1 MRGEIMSKLIVAKF
15 GGTSMSNAEAM
26 KRSSSIAL
34 KRGAQVVVVS
44 ATSGTTN
51 HLIAISKAAVAGNK
65 TEVDQLLSQMKERH
79 RQIAFELNAS
89 EQVFNEVGALMDEA
103 HTMAHGMLLLR
114 ECSLRAYDRLLSIG
128 ERVSSVL
135 CSEAMRSVVQENK
148 ADKRVVCFDVRKI
161 MLTDD
166 NFGKAD
172 PQIDG
177 ISSLCQKHLMD
188 AKYGNAVFV
197 TQGFIGATESG
208 ETTTLGRGGSDYS
221 ATLIGEGIKADIVEI
236 WTDVAGIATTDPR
249 LTKAARPIKEIT
261 FKEAAELAVF
271 GAKVLHPT
279 TLAPAMRQGIEV
291 FVGSSYEPD
300 AEGTWIRSN
309 TDSAPL
315 IRAMA
320 IKKDQSLLTL
330 STPKM
335 LHGHGFLFNI
345 FRIFNQHK
353 ISVDSIT
360 TSEISVALTVDDSTL
375 LNKALFTE
383 LSQFADL
390 KIEENLTLVSLIG
403 NNINHTP
410 GLGRLVFE
418 ALAPDSPEEKH
429 INVRMICLGAS
440 KHNFCFLVDEN
451 DAAEAISR
459 LHKTFIENVENAKSM
474 MVEGRA

>member
-1 MRGEIMSKLIVAKF
+1 MSKLIVAKF
-15 GGTSMSNAEAM
+15 GGTSMADANAM
-26 KRSSSIAL
+26 KRSSAIAL

-51 HLIAISKAAVAGNK
+51 QLIAISKAAISGEKA
-65 TEVDQLLSQMKERH
+65 EVETLLANMKERH
-79 RQIAFELNAS
+79 RQIAFDLKAS
-89 EQVFNEVGALMDEA
+89 EAVFNEVGLLMDEA
-103 HTMAHGMLLLR
+103 QTMAQGMLLLR
-114 ECSLRAYDRLLSIG
+114 ECSPKAYDRLLSIG

-135 CSEAMRSVVQENK
+135 CSEAMRNLALEQK
-148 ADKRVVCFDVRKI
+148 LDKRVLCFDIRKVMI
-161 MLTDD
+161 TDD
-166 NFGKAD
+166 SFGKAD
-172 PQIDG
+172 PQIET
-177 ISSLCQKHLMD
+177 IHKLCQKHLMD
-188 AKYGNAVFV
+188 AKYGNAIFV

-221 ATLIGEGIKADIVEI
+221 ATLIGEGLRADVVEI

-249 LTKAARPIKEIT
+249 MTKAARPIKEIT
-261 FKEAAELAVF
+261 FKEAAELAIF

-300 AEGTWIRSN
+300 AAGTWIRST

-330 STPKM
+330 TTPKM

-345 FRIFNQHK
+345 FKIFNSHK

-440 KHNFCFLVDEN
+440 KHNFCFLVNED
-451 DAAEAISR
+451 DAAPAISR
-459 LHKTFIENVENAKSM
+459 LHKTFIENQVGDAPMS
-474 MVEGRA
+474 VEGRA